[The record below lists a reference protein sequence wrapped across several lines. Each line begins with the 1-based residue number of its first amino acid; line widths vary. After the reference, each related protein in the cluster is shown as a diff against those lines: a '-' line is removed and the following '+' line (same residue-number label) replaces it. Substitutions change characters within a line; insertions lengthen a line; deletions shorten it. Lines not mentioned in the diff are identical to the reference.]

1 VKKTRQYAA
10 IAIVVVLVLVVV
22 AVYGQ
27 SLMSRGNSTASG
39 APHITLTAIDAQW
52 NGQTYALVSES
63 FDNTLFGVSQG
74 NSPGAD
80 VGFGFV
86 NNGAGF
92 SPTNTFSIT
101 PLTPGFE
108 VLWVVFCHPSNG
120 CSGGG
125 TSYSQFSTLP
135 DEPLN
140 STPQSWSEDVGSVD
154 MTSVA
159 SGSTTY
165 VEIGIQFP
173 SSQYDGPLMLL
184 VS

>member
-1 VKKTRQYAA
+1 LQTAPAPVKKTRQYAA

-27 SLMSRGNSTASG
+27 SLMSR
-39 APHITLTAIDAQW
+39 
-52 NGQTYALVSES
+52 GQTYALVSES